1 MLLLIYFV
9 LDESMR
15 LLVQAILSISGES
28 QKPNMDDCI
37 ALRGTSLQSSPLTS
51 SASGY
56 MVDFSNKF
64 QTDET
69 YSQAVPQSKQN
80 KCCPG

>member
-1 MLLLIYFV
+1 MVSFV

-15 LLVQAILSISGES
+15 LLVQAILSLSGES
-28 QKPNMDDCI
+28 KKPDLEDCI
-37 ALRGTSLQSSPLTS
+37 ALQGSTLQSSLLTS
-51 SASGY
+51 PASGY
-56 MVDFSNKF
+56 MVDFSSKF

-69 YSQAVPQSKQN
+69 YSQEVPQSNQN

>member
-1 MLLLIYFV
+1 
-9 LDESMR
+9 MR
-15 LLVQAILSISGES
+15 LLVQAILSVSGES
-28 QKPNMDDCI
+28 KKPNLEDCL
-37 ALRGTSLQSSPLTS
+37 ALQGTTLEPLPLMSST
-51 SASGY
+51 SGY
-56 MVDFSNKF
+56 MVDFSSRY

>member
-1 MLLLIYFV
+1 
-9 LDESMR
+9 MR
-15 LLVQAILSISGES
+15 LLVQAILSLSGES
-28 QKPNMDDCI
+28 KKPDLGDCI
-37 ALRGTSLQSSPLTS
+37 ALQSSALQSSPMTS

-56 MVDFSNKF
+56 MVDFSSKF

-69 YSQAVPQSKQN
+69 YSQAVPQTQQN

>member
-1 MLLLIYFV
+1 MSLVSFV
-9 LDESMR
+9 SDESMR
-15 LLVQAILSISGES
+15 LLVQAILSLSGES
-28 QKPNMDDCI
+28 KKPDLEDCI
-37 ALRGTSLQSSPLTS
+37 ALQSSALQSSPSLP

-56 MVDFSNKF
+56 MVDFSSKF